1 MHHAAGHQVNF
12 FKVLNI
18 LRTAPKDKLRQA
30 IWEDMNTP
38 FTKCLVL
45 VVAVWALLGCG
56 DGAVV
61 ASDTATR
68 CHVVMQ
74 GDSITHQ
81 AGQTIAQFLP
91 GCSIDNKG
99 VDASILADVVQP
111 VMVFEPGTI
120 YTYSYGA
127 NECMGQRVAVADY
140 AATLHHVAT
149 QAKGYKLIFEA
160 PWDLTHPSCN
170 AAPYRQAVIDVGAA
184 HGVPVVIENGRD
196 HIGDGIHLTAT
207 HTVERARMLAV
218 AIEKMR

>member
-1 MHHAAGHQVNF
+1 MSFTLLQLLCA
-12 FKVLNI
+12 
-18 LRTAPKDKLRQA
+18 LRATPNGELREA
-30 IWEDMNTP
+30 VWHDMTTP
-38 FTKCLVL
+38 FKKCLVL
-45 VVAVWALLGCG
+45 VVGVWALLGCG

-61 ASDTATR
+61 AFDVATR

-111 VMVFEPGTI
+111 VMVFDQGTV

-127 NECMGQRVAVADY
+127 NECLGQRVSVADY
-140 AATLHHVAT
+140 KATLNHVAT

-160 PWDLTHPSCN
+160 PWNLTNPACY
-170 AAPYRQAVIDVGAA
+170 AAPYRQAVYDVGLA

-196 HIGDGIHLTAT
+196 HIGDGIHLTAA
-207 HTVERARMLAV
+207 HTVERARLLAAAV
-218 AIEKMR
+218 EKMR